1 MSNFFLPTCVSADL
15 LDDANQLALV
25 VGQSMAD
32 LQTWV
37 ATPFQRD
44 GVRYATRDLWVPQG
58 WIDGI
63 TGPLQR
69 PAWDVDEQIDMDA
82 AARAQAAIL
91 LVDASEGIQPAT
103 PGKIIVVLGADIDE
117 ALAGWGI
124 NLIEQEASE

>member
-25 VGQSMAD
+25 VGESMAD

-58 WIDGI
+58 WIEGI

-91 LVDASEGIQPAT
+91 LVDASEGIQPAS
-103 PGKIIVVLGADIDE
+103 PGKIIAVLGADID
-117 ALAGWGI
+117 AAITAWGI
-124 NLIEQEASE
+124 TLIEQEASE